1 MSGGAPRAAARAY
14 AHAMPASH
22 TAALSAPIDIRTL
35 RKLWKPRRDS
45 YADALLYEDSRI
57 RIHRAFTWLERA
69 AELPADALDERLLA
83 QWAGLA
89 ALFSRWDRAR
99 RRPMPE
105 RTALAQF
112 VRQVVAHDQDGLLAA
127 ALQRHKTLVQG
138 LIGDRYLARYVPR
151 PVDTQALY
159 ARRAWERLLGLS
171 LERAELVHAQLSQ
184 GGSSFGSKENRA
196 VLRRSTMLLDPVA
209 VACVQVVTNHGYTDD
224 WGDLCWPPERR
235 SRGA

>member
-1 MSGGAPRAAARAY
+1 
-14 AHAMPASH
+14 MPASPSA
-22 TAALSAPIDIRTL
+22 TLSAPIDIRTL

-69 AELPADALDERLLA
+69 AELPGDALDERLLA

-105 RTALAQF
+105 RNALAHF
-112 VRQVVAHDQDGLLAA
+112 VKQVVAHDQDGLLAA
-127 ALQRHKTLVQG
+127 ALQRHKVLVQG
-138 LIGDRYLARYVPR
+138 LIADRYLARYVTR
-151 PVDTQALY
+151 PVDAQALY
-159 ARRAWERLLGLS
+159 ARRAWERLLGHS

-184 GGSSFGSKENRA
+184 GGASFGSKETRP
-196 VLRRSTMLLDPVA
+196 VLRRATMLLDPLA
-209 VACVQVVTNHGYTDD
+209 VAAVQVVTNHGYTDD
-224 WGDLCWPPERR
+224 WGELCWPPERR
-235 SRGA
+235 SRGG